1 MKQIYRNVKKCRI
14 CSAKNMVKYLDL
26 GKMPL
31 TNLLVE
37 PKNKNKPELKFPLD
51 ILYCK
56 NCSLSQ
62 LSIVVNP
69 EILFSKYVYRSSI
82 PKTFQDHCAQIAD
95 KASEI
100 VNPGRNKLVIDIA
113 SNDGCLLYQFKNKG
127 FEVIGVEPAE
137 NIAKIANANGLK
149 TICSF
154 WDIETSNKILQRYG
168 KARIIT
174 ATNVLAHV
182 DDLNTFLKAV
192 GILLDEDGIFI
203 VEVPYLYDIL
213 SKSEFDTVYHEHL
226 SYFLVSPLKK
236 LYDNNKLKIF
246 RIEKYPIHGGSIRI
260 YSSKKFFEE
269 DDSVK
274 EFLKFELD
282 KKLYEIKTYKSFEIK
297 VKKVKNELIK
307 LLIELKRKNKKI
319 AAYGASAKGNTL
331 LNYCCIDSKLVDFI
345 ADDTPEKQGKL
356 APGSKIRIV
365 DSSYLNKEKPDYI
378 LLLAWNFSEEIMRK
392 TNDIYRRKVKYIIPI
407 PSVKIVQI

>member
-1 MKQIYRNVKKCRI
+1 
-14 CSAKNMVKYLDL
+14 MVKYLNL
-26 GKMPL
+26 GEMPL
-31 TNLLVE
+31 ANSFIE
-37 PKNKNKPELKFPLD
+37 PKNRHRPEQKFPLEV
-51 ILYCK
+51 LYCR

-82 PKTFQDHCAQIAD
+82 SKTFQEHCTQMAD

-113 SNDGCLLYQFKNKG
+113 SNDGCLLHKFKNKG

-137 NIAKIANANGLK
+137 NIAKIANANGVK

-154 WDIETSNKILQRYG
+154 WNIEISNKILEKYG
-168 KARIIT
+168 KAKIIT

-182 DDLNTFLKAV
+182 DDLNAFLKAV

-213 SKSEFDTVYHEHL
+213 SKSEFDTIYHEHL

-269 DDSVK
+269 DDSIK

-282 KKLYEIKTYKSFEIK
+282 KKLYEIKTYKSFEMK
-297 VKKVKNELIK
+297 VKKVKKEILT
-307 LLIELKRKNKKI
+307 LLRELKHKNKKI

-331 LNYCCIDSKLVDFI
+331 LNYCRIDSKLVDFI
-345 ADDTPEKQGKL
+345 VDDTPEKQGHL

-378 LLLAWNFSEEIMRK
+378 LLLAWNFSKELMRK
-392 TNDIYRRKVKYIIPI
+392 TNNIYKGKIKYIIPI
-407 PSVKIVQI
+407 PSVSIV